1 MKAAPTVAP
10 NRCGLPRQI
19 SACLFDLDGVLT
31 DTARI
36 HRHAWKVMFDEFL
49 RRRALETGEE
59 FVPFDEFRDY
69 EAYIDG
75 KLRYDGVRSFL
86 SSRRIELP
94 DGSFADPPSA
104 TTVCG
109 LGNRKER
116 AVIATLRTEGVTAFD
131 GSARY
136 LVAARNAG
144 LHRAV
149 VSASTNCRAIL
160 RRADL
165 DRLLEVR
172 VDGRIAREL
181 GLHGKPAPDTYLEAA
196 RRLGVEPSDAAVF
209 EDAVAGVESAVA
221 GGFGFVVGV
230 DRSGAGRDLERHGA
244 SVVVGDLAELLE
256 STT

>member
-1 MKAAPTVAP
+1 
-10 NRCGLPRQI
+10 
-19 SACLFDLDGVLT
+19 VLT

-49 RRRALETGEE
+49 CRRALETGEE

-75 KLRYDGVRSFL
+75 RLRYDGVRSFL

-116 AVIATLRTEGVTAFD
+116 AVIATLRTEGVSAFD

-144 LHRAV
+144 LRRAV

-181 GLHGKPAPDTYLEAA
+181 ELRGKPAPDTYLEAA
-196 RRLGVEPSDAAVF
+196 RRLGVPPSDAAVF
-209 EDAVAGVESAVA
+209 EDAVAGVDSAVA

-230 DRSGAGRDLERHGA
+230 DRSGAGRDLARHGA

-256 STT
+256 PTT

>member
-1 MKAAPTVAP
+1 
-10 NRCGLPRQI
+10 
-19 SACLFDLDGVLT
+19 
-31 DTARI
+31 
-36 HRHAWKVMFDEFL
+36 
-49 RRRALETGEE
+49 
-59 FVPFDEFRDY
+59 
-69 EAYIDG
+69 
-75 KLRYDGVRSFL
+75 
-86 SSRRIELP
+86 
-94 DGSFADPPSA
+94 
-104 TTVCG
+104 
-109 LGNRKER
+109 
-116 AVIATLRTEGVTAFD
+116 VIATLRTEGVTAFD

-209 EDAVAGVESAVA
+209 EDAVAGVESAIA